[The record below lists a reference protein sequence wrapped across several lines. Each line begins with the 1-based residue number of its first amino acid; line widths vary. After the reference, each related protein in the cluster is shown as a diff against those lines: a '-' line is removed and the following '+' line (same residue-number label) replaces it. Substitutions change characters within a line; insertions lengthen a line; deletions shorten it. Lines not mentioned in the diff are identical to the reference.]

1 MNVSS
6 DVSEILL
13 PRNASAR
20 SRFSGN
26 LIPIGM
32 VQKAKSCHAPPAHL
46 AAVQGMVFALAVF
59 GSFEVRQRLRGSR

>member
-13 PRNASAR
+13 ARNASAR
-20 SRFSGN
+20 SRFGGN

-32 VQKAKSCHAPPAHL
+32 VQKAKSGHAPPAHM
-46 AAVQGMVFALAVF
+46 AAVQGMVFALVVSGF
-59 GSFEVRQRLRGSR
+59 V